1 MSSFSLQGR
10 KALITGSSQ
19 GIGRAIALAFV
30 QAGAEVI
37 AHDIAPSR
45 TADETMRCIEQA
57 GGQALLLTGDLSL
70 PHGGRLLA
78 EQALA
83 ARGGIDILVANASVQ
98 IRRAW
103 NEIPV
108 EEAERQWRVN
118 FQSSLEMMQVLA
130 PAMEERKWGRFL
142 AIGSIQQVMP
152 HPAMAVYAAT
162 KAAQANLVLS
172 LARQLARAGI
182 TANVLAPGVILTPRN
197 EQILS
202 DAAYAEQARER
213 IPAGSFG
220 LPEDCAGAALLLCS
234 DAGRYIT
241 GQTLYI
247 DGGMSL

>member
-1 MSSFSLQGR
+1 MSAFSLRGR
-10 KALITGSSQ
+10 RALITGSGQ
-19 GIGRAIALAFV
+19 GIGRAIALAF
-30 QAGAEVI
+30 AGAGADVI
-37 AHDIAPSR
+37 VHDIDSSVVANETLRDVEQTGSR
-45 TADETMRCIEQA
+45 AI
-57 GGQALLLTGDLSL
+57 LLTGDLGL
-70 PHGGRLLA
+70 PGGGRTLA
-78 EQALA
+78 EKALA
-83 ARGGIDILVANASVQ
+83 AGEGIDILVANASIQ
-98 IRRAW
+98 IRREW
-103 NEIPV
+103 SGIPV

-142 AIGSIQQVMP
+142 AIGSIQQVRP

-241 GQTLYI
+241 GQTLYV